1 LRRTTRQSLCRF
13 FADFSELMIFM
24 GRSSNS
30 GLWVGRGT

>member
-1 LRRTTRQSLCRF
+1 LWRR